1 MNIDEQKFLLEVE
14 HRAKDPETARAI
26 INFAITGMQNKAVEN
41 REHAVDM
48 ETVAC
53 VALNHRLF
61 KDSSRLILD
70 KLEKWKHMHGLRWDD
85 QIKALR
91 EKHNGL

>member
-1 MNIDEQKFLLEVE
+1 MNIDEHKFLLEVE

-26 INFAITGMQNKAVEN
+26 INFAINGMHNKAVEN
-41 REHAVDM
+41 REHAIDM

-61 KDSSRLILD
+61 KDGSRLIVD
-70 KLEKWKHMHGLRWDD
+70 KLEKWKHRNGLRWDD

-91 EKHNGL
+91 EKAK

>member
-1 MNIDEQKFLLEVE
+1 MNIDEHKFLLEVE

-26 INFAITGMQNKAVEN
+26 INFAITGMRNKAVEN
-41 REHAVDM
+41 REHAIDM

-61 KDSSRLILD
+61 KDGSRLIVD
-70 KLEKWKHMHGLRWDD
+70 KLEKWKHRNGLRWDD

-91 EKHNGL
+91 EKAK

>member
-1 MNIDEQKFLLEVE
+1 MNIDEHKFLLEVE

-26 INFAITGMQNKAVEN
+26 INFAIKGMHNKAVEN
-41 REHAVDM
+41 REHAIDM

-61 KDSSRLILD
+61 KDGSRLMID
-70 KLEKWKHMHGLRWDD
+70 KLEKWKHMNGLRWDD
-85 QIKALR
+85 HIEKLKEKA
-91 EKHNGL
+91 K

>member
-1 MNIDEQKFLLEVE
+1 MNIDEHKFLLEVE

-26 INFAITGMQNKAVEN
+26 INFAITGMHNKAVEN

-61 KDSSRLILD
+61 KDSSRLMID
-70 KLEKWKHMHGLRWDD
+70 KLEKWKHMNGLRWDD
-85 QIKALR
+85 HIKKLR
-91 EKHNGL
+91 EKEK

>member
-1 MNIDEQKFLLEVE
+1 MNIDEHKFLLEVE

>member
-14 HRAKDPETARAI
+14 HRAKNPEMARAI
-26 INFAITGMQNKAVEN
+26 INAAINGMHDRAVEN

-48 ETVAC
+48 EVIANMAMNT
-53 VALNHRLF
+53 RLF
-61 KDSSRLILD
+61 KGNERFIAD
-70 KLEKWKHMHGLRWDD
+70 KLEKWKHRNGLKWDD

-91 EKHNGL
+91 EKAK

>member
-1 MNIDEQKFLLEVE
+1 MNIEDHKFLLEVE
-14 HRAKDPETARAI
+14 HRAKNPEIARAI
-26 INFAITGMQNKAVEN
+26 INSAINGMHDKAVEN

-61 KDSSRLILD
+61 KDSSRLILN

>member
-26 INFAITGMQNKAVEN
+26 INFAITGMHNKAVEN
-41 REHAVDM
+41 REHAIDM

-61 KDSSRLILD
+61 KDGSRLIVD
-70 KLEKWKHMHGLRWDD
+70 KLEKWKHRNGLRWDD
-85 QIKALR
+85 HIEKLKEKA
-91 EKHNGL
+91 K

>member
-1 MNIDEQKFLLEVE
+1 MNIEEHKFLLEVE

-26 INFAITGMQNKAVEN
+26 INFAITGMHNKAVEN
-41 REHAVDM
+41 REHAIDM

-61 KDSSRLILD
+61 KNGNRLIVD
-70 KLEKWKHMHGLRWDD
+70 KLEKWKHRNGLRWDD
-85 QIKALR
+85 QIKTLR
-91 EKHNGL
+91 EKAK